1 MQPVLVVKGK
11 RIEGVTLLAEC
22 TAEQATTIRVLNDAL
37 ATEVIAILRYQR
49 HYFMTAGIGA
59 RYVKATF
66 LQHVTEERAHADLL
80 VERIVQLGGK
90 AELSPERLL
99 KRSQAE
105 DVEGESLL
113 QMITAD
119 LTAERVAIESYRD
132 MITAIDSDDPAT
144 QQVLARILEQEEVH
158 AESLARLLRE

>member
-11 RIEGVTLLAEC
+11 RIEGGTILAEC

-37 ATEVIAILRYQR
+37 ATKVIAILRYQR

-90 AELSPERLL
+90 VELSPERLL
-99 KRSQAE
+99 KRS
-105 DVEGESLL
+105 
-113 QMITAD
+113 
-119 LTAERVAIESYRD
+119 
-132 MITAIDSDDPAT
+132 
-144 QQVLARILEQEEVH
+144 
-158 AESLARLLRE
+158 

>member
-1 MQPVLVVKGK
+1 
-11 RIEGVTLLAEC
+11 
-22 TAEQATTIRVLNDAL
+22 
-37 ATEVIAILRYQR
+37 
-49 HYFMTAGIGA
+49 
-59 RYVKATF
+59 
-66 LQHVTEERAHADLL
+66 
-80 VERIVQLGGK
+80 
-90 AELSPERLL
+90 LSPERLL